1 MHMKTIT
8 LNKNCLNKL
17 LQIAIPIILSNLIS
31 QIQMLIDRIF
41 LGRLDPLN
49 MSALSNVSTP
59 MWTSM
64 SFCFSISIG
73 ASILISQNVGADN
86 KEKTFEYSGALL
98 KWCSIL
104 PLALFGF
111 WAVMAKPV
119 FTVMGVS
126 ENIMLLCMEYTRYFL
141 PIFLILGF
149 ESALPVI
156 MQTSNFTKPLIFF
169 GIIRSSLNIL
179 LDYALIF
186 GNFGLPA
193 LVIKGAA
200 IATVIAE
207 YAGVFIPLPFFF
219 NQKNLPTLPHFK
231 QILKAPF
238 ISYFHTVKLGI
249 NTALEDFTWN
259 FGNLMMMRLLNT
271 ISEMAA
277 GIYSIIFSVEILAV
291 VIIGSIGN
299 GTLTLTGEAKG
310 KQNASEFK
318 SVCRISYGLSA
329 TVSLITLILCIIF
342 PHQVVSLFTKEASI
356 IDQCRLFLILMSLN
370 LFSKSGN
377 IIIGS
382 AIRGFGAPQWMFFT
396 QIFGTIFVISLG
408 CLFVLVLHLGI
419 SGVFFAVLLDE
430 FVRFMI
436 NAVKLRSLARKI

>member
-1 MHMKTIT
+1 
-8 LNKNCLNKL
+8 
-17 LQIAIPIILSNLIS
+17 
-31 QIQMLIDRIF
+31 
-41 LGRLDPLN
+41 
-49 MSALSNVSTP
+49 
-59 MWTSM
+59 
-64 SFCFSISIG
+64 
-73 ASILISQNVGADN
+73 
-86 KEKTFEYSGALL
+86 
-98 KWCSIL
+98 
-104 PLALFGF
+104 
-111 WAVMAKPV
+111 
-119 FTVMGVS
+119 MGVS
-126 ENIMLLCMEYTRYFL
+126 ENIMPLCMEYTRYFL

-169 GIIRSSLNIL
+169 GIIRSSLNII

-193 LVIKGAA
+193 LGIKGAA

-219 NQKNLPTLPHFK
+219 NQKNLPTLPHFS

-238 ISYFHTVKLGI
+238 FSYFHTVKLGI

-310 KQNASEFK
+310 KKNAAEFK
-318 SVCRISYGLSA
+318 SACRISYGLSA
-329 TVSLITLILCIIF
+329 IVSLITLILCIIF
-342 PHQVVSLFTKEASI
+342 PRQVVSLFTKETSI
-356 IDQCRLFLILMSLN
+356 IDQCSLFLIFMSLN

-377 IIIGS
+377 IIIGN
-382 AIRGFGAPQWMFFT
+382 AIRGFGAPQWMFYT

>member
-126 ENIMLLCMEYTRYFL
+126 ENIMPLCMEYTRYFL

-169 GIIRSSLNIL
+169 CFIRSSFNIL
-179 LDYALIF
+179 PVYDL
-186 GNFGLPA
+186 
-193 LVIKGAA
+193 
-200 IATVIAE
+200 
-207 YAGVFIPLPFFF
+207 FF
-219 NQKNLPTLPHFK
+219 
-231 QILKAPF
+231 
-238 ISYFHTVKLGI
+238 
-249 NTALEDFTWN
+249 
-259 FGNLMMMRLLNT
+259 
-271 ISEMAA
+271 
-277 GIYSIIFSVEILAV
+277 
-291 VIIGSIGN
+291 
-299 GTLTLTGEAKG
+299 
-310 KQNASEFK
+310 
-318 SVCRISYGLSA
+318 
-329 TVSLITLILCIIF
+329 
-342 PHQVVSLFTKEASI
+342 
-356 IDQCRLFLILMSLN
+356 
-370 LFSKSGN
+370 
-377 IIIGS
+377 
-382 AIRGFGAPQWMFFT
+382 
-396 QIFGTIFVISLG
+396 
-408 CLFVLVLHLGI
+408 
-419 SGVFFAVLLDE
+419 
-430 FVRFMI
+430 
-436 NAVKLRSLARKI
+436 

>member
-1 MHMKTIT
+1 MKTIT

-111 WAVMAKPV
+111 WATMAKPV

-126 ENIMLLCMEYTRYFL
+126 ENIMPLCMEYTRYFL

-193 LVIKGAA
+193 LGIKGAA

-310 KQNASEFK
+310 K
-318 SVCRISYGLSA
+318 
-329 TVSLITLILCIIF
+329 
-342 PHQVVSLFTKEASI
+342 
-356 IDQCRLFLILMSLN
+356 
-370 LFSKSGN
+370 
-377 IIIGS
+377 
-382 AIRGFGAPQWMFFT
+382 
-396 QIFGTIFVISLG
+396 
-408 CLFVLVLHLGI
+408 
-419 SGVFFAVLLDE
+419 
-430 FVRFMI
+430 
-436 NAVKLRSLARKI
+436 